1 MKPHHWVIGFR
12 RFDGTVTRHHTPQE
26 RMSQE
31 HRSKNLTTRKKMSEL
46 HISKSI
52 NASHGKLKE

>member
-12 RFDGTVTRHHTPQE
+12 RFGGTVTRHHTPEE
-26 RMSQE
+26 RMPQA
-31 HRSKNLTTRKKMSEL
+31 HRSKILKTPSKMSEL

-52 NASHGKLKE
+52 NASHGKLKQ

>member
-12 RFDGTVTRHHTPQE
+12 RFDGTVTRHYTPEE

-31 HRSKNLTTRKKMSEL
+31 HRSENLKTSKKMSEL
-46 HISKSI
+46 HISK
-52 NASHGKLKE
+52 